1 MNCVFS
7 QVVMSARRRR
17 GGGEATEGKM
27 KRLVAELR
35 VRHAEGAKR
44 KNVISASLKELGYEV

>member
-1 MNCVFS
+1 
-7 QVVMSARRRR
+7 MSVRRRR